1 MPGEGSG
8 PYFVGSQKM
17 VQVALMDTCFGLGE
31 SWRVGRGIKAW
42 EAGLAPSLVSGPS
55 VFLWLL
61 CTAGGQ
67 EPGLIHPHG
76 SSTL

>member
-31 SWRVGRGIKAW
+31 SWRVGCGVKAW
-42 EAGLAPSLVSGPS
+42 EAG
-55 VFLWLL
+55 
-61 CTAGGQ
+61 
-67 EPGLIHPHG
+67 
-76 SSTL
+76 